1 MPRPVT
7 PSARSTKRR
16 SLIKTSRWAIPEA
29 RHVGKIFPVTRRVQL
44 IRGRQ
49 TLLDR
54 RRRREAPPCLTA
66 RFSLTAPLSL
76 FLRSGAPCSRLR
88 SNRRRRLTAIPAF
101 NQVRAEAIL
110 PRLSPTSV
118 VFSPGL
124 TPTLLRSSPIPA
136 SPNPGRT
143 LGRAC
148 RTLSILSTPPIPGRN
163 LAPGS
168 LRPILTPRSPGVTLP
183 LRPGVTLPLR
193 SLRPISA
200 LLHRS
205 LPPIT
210 LLLRRN
216 SAAVRPLP
224 STPTS
229 GGCRRVFRRHSPTC
243 RSSRAI

>member
-16 SLIKTSRWAIPEA
+16 SLIRTSRWAIPEA

-54 RRRREAPPCLTA
+54 RRRREAPPSLTA
-66 RFSLTAPLSL
+66 RLSL
-76 FLRSGAPCSRLR
+76 FLRTRALCTGAHSHG
-88 SNRRRRLTAIPAF
+88 RRRLTATLAF
-101 NQVRAEAIL
+101 SRIRAEAIPL
-110 PRLSPTSV
+110 RPSPTSV
-118 VFSPGL
+118 AFSPGL
-124 TPTLLRSSPIPA
+124 ASAQLRSSPIPA

-205 LPPIT
+205 PPPIT

-229 GGCRRVFRRHSPTC
+229 GGCRRVFRRRSPTC

>member
-16 SLIKTSRWAIPEA
+16 SLIRTSRWAIPEA

-54 RRRREAPPCLTA
+54 RRRREAPPSLTA
-66 RFSLTAPLSL
+66 RLSL
-76 FLRSGAPCSRLR
+76 FLRTRALCTGAHSH
-88 SNRRRRLTAIPAF
+88 RRRRLTATLAF
-101 NQVRAEAIL
+101 SRIRAEAIL
-110 PRLSPTSV
+110 LRPSPTSV
-118 VFSPGL
+118 AFSPGL
-124 TPTLLRSSPIPA
+124 ASAQLRSSPIPA
-136 SPNPGRT
+136 SSNPGRT

-163 LAPGS
+163 
-168 LRPILTPRSPGVTLP
+168 LTPRSPGVTLP

>member
-16 SLIKTSRWAIPEA
+16 SLIRTSRWAIPEA

-54 RRRREAPPCLTA
+54 RRRREAPPSLTA
-66 RFSLTAPLSL
+66 RLSL
-76 FLRSGAPCSRLR
+76 FLRTRALCTGAHSHG
-88 SNRRRRLTAIPAF
+88 RRRLTATLAF
-101 NQVRAEAIL
+101 SRIRAEAIPL
-110 PRLSPTSV
+110 RPSPTSV
-118 VFSPGL
+118 AFSPGL
-124 TPTLLRSSPIPA
+124 ASAQLRSSPIPA

-183 LRPGVTLPLR
+183 LR

-205 LPPIT
+205 PPPIT

-229 GGCRRVFRRHSPTC
+229 GGCRRVFRRRSPTC

>member
-16 SLIKTSRWAIPEA
+16 SLIRTSRWAIPEA
-29 RHVGKIFPVTRRVQL
+29 RQAIGKISPVTRRVQL
-44 IRGRQ
+44 IRGRCP
-49 TLLDR
+49 LDS

-124 TPTLLRSSPIPA
+124 TPTLLRSSLFSAPA
-136 SPNPGRT
+136 NPSRIS
-143 LGRAC
+143 GRA
-148 RTLSILSTPPIPGRN
+148 RRSFGPIWA
-163 LAPGS
+163 LCS
-168 LRPILTPRSPGVTLP
+168 LRLTSPPRSP
-183 LRPGVTLPLR
+183 
-193 SLRPISA
+193 LRPISA
-200 LLHRS
+200 LFRRS
-205 LPPIT
+205 QRPLTPI
-210 LLLRRN
+210 LRRN
-216 SAAVRPLP
+216 SAAVRALL
-224 STPTS
+224 STPAF
-229 GGCRRVFRRHSPTC
+229 GGRRRVFRPRFPTF
-243 RSSRAI
+243 RSFRAT

>member
-16 SLIKTSRWAIPEA
+16 SLIRTSRWAIPEA

-54 RRRREAPPCLTA
+54 RRRREASPSLTA
-66 RFSLTAPLSL
+66 RLSL
-76 FLRSGAPCSRLR
+76 FLRTRALCTGAHSHG
-88 SNRRRRLTAIPAF
+88 RRRLTATLAF
-101 NQVRAEAIL
+101 SRIRAEAIPL
-110 PRLSPTSV
+110 RPSPTSV
-118 VFSPGL
+118 AFSPGL
-124 TPTLLRSSPIPA
+124 TSAQLRSSPIPA

-183 LRPGVTLPLR
+183 LR

-200 LLHRS
+200 LLRRS
-205 LPPIT
+205 PPPLM

-216 SAAVRPLP
+216 SAAVRALP

-229 GGCRRVFRRHSPTC
+229 GGCRRVFRRRSPTC

>member
-16 SLIKTSRWAIPEA
+16 SLIRTSRWAIPEA

-54 RRRREAPPCLTA
+54 RRRREAPPSLTA
-66 RFSLTAPLSL
+66 RLSL
-76 FLRSGAPCSRLR
+76 FLRTRALCTGAHSHG
-88 SNRRRRLTAIPAF
+88 RRRLTATLAF
-101 NQVRAEAIL
+101 SRIRAEAIL
-110 PRLSPTSV
+110 LRPSPTSV
-118 VFSPGL
+118 AFSPGL
-124 TPTLLRSSPIPA
+124 ASAQLRSSPIPA

-168 LRPILTPRSPGVTLP
+168 LRPILTPRSPGVALP

-200 LLHRS
+200 LLRRS
-205 LPPIT
+205 PPPLM

-216 SAAVRPLP
+216 SAAVRALP

-229 GGCRRVFRRHSPTC
+229 GGCRRVFRRRSPTC